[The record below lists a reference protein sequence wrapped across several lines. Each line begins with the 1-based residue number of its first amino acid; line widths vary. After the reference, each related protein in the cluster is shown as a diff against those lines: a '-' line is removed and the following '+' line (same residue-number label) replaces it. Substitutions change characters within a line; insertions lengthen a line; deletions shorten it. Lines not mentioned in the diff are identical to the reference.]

1 MINDCNQHEKFD
13 SFILHEVLGML
24 KRYST
29 ISACRPVK
37 CADWPTVE
45 EIDQLLTCGGR
56 NRLLQM
62 QMGLFISLSLP
73 DPLTFPPHFLR
84 IIKRTL
90 SYLYYPVL
98 TISFHIPFSC
108 SRQATYFCGINLNE

>member
-1 MINDCNQHEKFD
+1 
-13 SFILHEVLGML
+13 ML

-73 DPLTFPPHFLR
+73 DPLTFPTHHQTNSILSLLSCLDNFVPHPLQLFATGYLFLWN
-84 IIKRTL
+84 KL
-90 SYLYYPVL
+90 
-98 TISFHIPFSC
+98 
-108 SRQATYFCGINLNE
+108 E